1 MIAKSKGFVWSG
13 LLPYLVPA
21 FVLAFGA
28 WYAVSTI
35 YEKGEKAE
43 RLKWEASQAKLAEDS
58 TKAVLD
64 LKAENHALEK
74 SRYEYAA
81 NLTASLNNRIKQ
93 NENDGNRV
101 IDDVR
106 TGVIKLRVPTKS
118 AAVCDSGASGIGA
131 SLTRDNGTRGAE
143 LSDEAA
149 QFFISETIR
158 ANRIVF
164 KLTAC
169 QAQLAKDRG
178 KQIDAFSTSN
188 PQSTGDLK

>member
-1 MIAKSKGFVWSG
+1 MIRKSKGFVWTA
-13 LLPYLVPA
+13 LLPYVGLFA
-21 FVLAFGA
+21 ALALGL
-28 WYAVSTI
+28 WYAVSTV

-43 RLKWEASQAKLAEDS
+43 RLKWEATQAKLAEDS
-58 TKAVLD
+58 TKAVLE

-101 IDDVR
+101 IDTVR
-106 TGVIKLRVPTKS
+106 TGDIKLRVSTKS

-131 SLTRDNGTRGAE
+131 SLSRDNGASGAE

-149 QFFISETIR
+149 QFFITEAIR
-158 ANRIVF
+158 ANRVVLQ
-164 KLTAC
+164 LTAC
-169 QAQLAKDRG
+169 QAQLSKDRD
-178 KQIDAFSTSN
+178 KLINAFSTSN